1 MGLQQ
6 LLHQALDAQQKGQQA
21 EAEQL
26 YLKVLAADPREFNAN
41 HLLGIMRFQQGR
53 NSEALA
59 FLDRALAA
67 NPDTAEAQAH
77 HGLVLHAM
85 GRHAD
90 ALASL
95 EKALAIRPDHMEALN
110 SRGMVL
116 RAMGRPH
123 EALASLQAAL
133 AREPDYAEA
142 WSNKGISLR
151 DLGRS
156 DEALACF
163 ARAATLEPR
172 NAEIQFNYG
181 LMLRDLG
188 RCHEAVT
195 AFQKVLDVRPNHV
208 AAVNNLGL
216 VLSECDR
223 TEEAM
228 QLFRRHAALAYGGG
242 GEPSSREDPAPDHK
256 RRHDREQ
263 QDYLARRHP
272 DAGPFR
278 LDPSFQLETGARL
291 QGPAINPGNDRN
303 DIAERWRTAR
313 PQVVVIDNLLTQEA
327 LEELRRFCWGS
338 TIWRKPYAGGYL
350 GAIPEYGFACPLLA
364 QIADELRQTY
374 DAIFGSHHLRYLWAF
389 KCDSALRGVNI
400 HADFAAVNV
409 NFWIT
414 PDEANLDSSHGG
426 LVVWDVAAPLDWDFA
441 KYNNDEAAIR
451 GFLAE
456 HGARSVTIPYRA
468 NRAVIFDSDLFH
480 ETDQI
485 AFKDGYTNRRM
496 NITLLYGRRRSHEGM
511 AAISTGG

>member
-6 LLHQALDAQQKGQQA
+6 LLHQALDAQQKGNQA

-53 NSEALA
+53 NSEALT
-59 FLDRALAA
+59 FLDSALAA
-67 NPDTAEAQAH
+67 NPDTAETLAH
-77 HGLVLHAM
+77 YGLVLHAM

-95 EKALAIRPDHMEALN
+95 EKALAIRPGHVEVLN

-116 RAMGRPH
+116 RAMGRPD

-133 AREPDYAEA
+133 VREPDYAEA

-151 DLGRS
+151 DLGCL

-163 ARAATLEPR
+163 ARAATLEPG

-188 RCHEAVT
+188 RCHEAEI
-195 AFQKVLDVRPNHV
+195 AFQKVLDIRPNHV

-228 QLFRRHAALAYGGG
+228 QLFRHHAALAYGGVSSP
-242 GEPSSREDPAPDHK
+242 GEESAPEHK

-263 QDYLARRHP
+263 QDYLAHRYS
-272 DAGPFR
+272 DAAPFR

-291 QGPAINPGNDRN
+291 QGPAINPGNDMN
-303 DIAERWRTAR
+303 DIAERWRTAH
-313 PQVVVIDNLLTQEA
+313 PQVVVIDDLLTQEA
-327 LEELRRFCWGS
+327 LEGLRRFCWES
-338 TIWRKPYAGGYL
+338 TIWRKPYVGGYL

-364 QIADELRQTY
+364 QIADELRKSHDTV
-374 DAIFGSHHLRYLWAF
+374 FGSHHLRYLWAF
-389 KCDSALRGVNI
+389 KCDSALSGVNI

-414 PDEANLDSSHGG
+414 PDEANLDSERGG

-441 KYNNDEAAIR
+441 KYNNDEVAIR

-480 ETDQI
+480 ETDRI
-485 AFKDGYTNRRM
+485 AFKSGYTNRRM

-511 AAISTGG
+511 AATSPGR